1 MDRRNTL
8 QAIALGLGAL
18 PLLGAAQDAW
28 PSKPIKIIAP
38 VAPGGGVD
46 LVARTMGDRLGRVL
60 GQSFIVDNQSGG
72 GGTIAAQLV
81 TRAAPDGY
89 TLMLGYVGT
98 HGTNPAVRKLP
109 YDAVNGFTAIG
120 MVGGTH
126 NVLVVNPA
134 LPVQSVKEFVAHLKA
149 NPARL
154 SYGSAG
160 QGTLTHLVMEQ
171 FKEDSQTFMVH
182 VPYRGIGPAIVD
194 VLGNQTQA
202 MFPGLAAA
210 LPHISAR
217 KIRPLAVTGARRH
230 RLLPEVPTMAELG
243 FKGFDG
249 VQWYGIMGP
258 AKMPAAIVS
267 RLNTEINQLINTPE
281 LRDKLA
287 SEALDTMPMT
297 SEQFASYIKTDI
309 DKWSR
314 LVKARKID
322 LE

>member
-1 MDRRNTL
+1 
-8 QAIALGLGAL
+8 
-18 PLLGAAQDAW
+18 
-28 PSKPIKIIAP
+28 
-38 VAPGGGVD
+38 
-46 LVARTMGDRLGRVL
+46 
-60 GQSFIVDNQSGG
+60 
-72 GGTIAAQLV
+72 
-81 TRAAPDGY
+81 
-89 TLMLGYVGT
+89 
-98 HGTNPAVRKLP
+98 
-109 YDAVNGFTAIG
+109 
-120 MVGGTH
+120 
-126 NVLVVNPA
+126 
-134 LPVQSVKEFVAHLKA
+134 
-149 NPARL
+149 
-154 SYGSAG
+154 
-160 QGTLTHLVMEQ
+160 
-171 FKEDSQTFMVH
+171 
-182 VPYRGIGPAIVD
+182 
-194 VLGNQTQA
+194 
-202 MFPGLAAA
+202 LAAA

-217 KIRPLAVTGARRH
+217 KMRPLAVTGARRH